1 MATPGVLTA
10 RPPPRAH
17 AHEAKPGIHALHA
30 GGALV
35 YVPASLRPE
44 QPAPLIVMLHGAGG
58 DSMQSIRLLRHVAD
72 RDGILLLAPK
82 SYASTWDGP
91 VRRTFGPDTR
101 AIDDELREVFAR
113 YAIEPAHV
121 AVAGFSDG
129 ASYALSL
136 GLSNGELFSEVLA
149 FSPGYMAPEA
159 MRGKPRIYV
168 SHGTNDGVLNIDHC
182 SRSLVPRLRDRG
194 YTVEYREFDG
204 AHAVPPEVA
213 SEAARWFLQPE
224 GRA

>member
-1 MATPGVLTA
+1 MGTPGGLTA
-10 RPPPRAH
+10 RPPPQAH
-17 AHEAKPGIHALHA
+17 AHATQPGIHALDA
-30 GGALV
+30 SGALV
-35 YVPASLRPE
+35 YVPASYRAE

-72 RDGILLLAPK
+72 RDGVLVLAPK
-82 SYASTWDGP
+82 SHASTWD
-91 VRRTFGPDTR
+91 VLARRAFGPDAR
-101 AIDDELREVFAR
+101 AIDDELREVFSR
-113 YAIEPAHV
+113 YAVEPAHV

-136 GLSNGELFSEVLA
+136 GLSNGDLFSDVLA

-159 MRGKPRIYV
+159 MRGRPRVYI
-168 SHGTNDGVLNIDHC
+168 SHGTNDRVLDIDRC

-213 SEAARWFLQPE
+213 SEAARWFLQVRP
-224 GRA
+224 RA